1 MAKVNPSDPFKVYSG
16 EKVLAVLNI
25 ESRPTQKGAP
35 AINLSCVVVEDRAA
49 TVPTDSRGNAGM
61 LIFENYMLSG
71 PALFKLE
78 QLFGAAKLPA
88 GKDTEDAD
96 FVDWLRDRLTADGI
110 YLVAQVGEEAKWNDP
125 TKMVAKI
132 QRLRGLAFPEFT
144 PEMALTY
151 MAACDKAKEANP
163 ESPSLPAAPKAIAES
178 KAKKWP
184 DIVNKALEKM
194 EERARSGGRGGA
206 GGGGYSG
213 GSGSSG
219 GGSSNTGNSSR
230 SRSEDPMAGDGGGG
244 SMDDDGIPF

>member
-1 MAKVNPSDPFKVYSG
+1 MAVVKPSDPFKVYSG

-110 YLVAQVGEEAKWNDP
+110 YLVAQVGEEAKWNDNS
-125 TKMVAKI
+125 KMVAKI

-144 PEMALTY
+144 PEMALNY

-163 ESPSLPAAPKAIAES
+163 EDPALPVAPKAIAES

-194 EERARSGGRGGA
+194 EERAKSGGRGGA

-213 GSGSSG
+213 GSGGSG
-219 GGSSNTGNSSR
+219 GNAGGSSR
-230 SRSEDPMAGDGGGG
+230 SRSEDPMGGGGGGMDGGG
-244 SMDDDGIPF
+244 MDDDGIPF